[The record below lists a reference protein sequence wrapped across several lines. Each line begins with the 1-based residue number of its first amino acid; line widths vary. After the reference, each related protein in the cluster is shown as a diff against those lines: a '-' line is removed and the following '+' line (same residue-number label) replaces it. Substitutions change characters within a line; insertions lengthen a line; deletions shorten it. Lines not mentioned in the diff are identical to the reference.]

1 VSCSFPSRVVAI
13 YPCNYLRGDGEYMH
27 ARYSITRRRDCCHPV
42 FSCSGTVMH
51 CFDALLK

>member
-1 VSCSFPSRVVAI
+1 MSCSFPSRVVAI